1 MSYIPYWPL
10 SVSPSINVFPS
21 SLLWPTGSNNEA
33 MEFNQRWMIWLSTT
47 LLHNLSLLRAQLK
60 LRGLYLSKIALQGQ
74 RCCLMT
80 LLSGCRPMQVL
91 DVVLSIMVPILCKGM
106 TCNRAPDS
114 RLRSPSTFK
123 WNRKY
128 GITRANHASGAPNL
142 SSTCGLTLPIH
153 FNSWLVKHTRAFPS
167 KIARDACRIV
177 P

>member
-1 MSYIPYWPL
+1 MI
-10 SVSPSINVFPS
+10 PS
-21 SLLWPTGSNNEA
+21 SILRPTGSNNEA
-33 MEFNQRWMIWLSTT
+33 MELHQLWIIWLSTPV
-47 LLHNLSLLRAQLK
+47 LHNLSLLWAQLK
-60 LRGLYLSKIALQGQ
+60 LRSLFLSKIQGQ
-74 RCCLMT
+74 RCCLMK
-80 LLSGCRPMQVL
+80 LLSGCRPMQIL
-91 DVVLSIMVPILCKGM
+91 DVVLSIMVPIFCEGM

-114 RLRSPSTFK
+114 RLCSPSTFK

-167 KIARDACRIV
+167 KIARDACRRV